1 MKLPIYTISLI
12 ALTLHANDLPI
23 ITSLNEDMSQ
33 TTQIATQ
40 NNQNIDYQPFILSV
54 WEQKDLFSFGVLTL
68 KDALMLLPGV
78 DMMGDSINNRT
89 MVVRGSNPLAYGQ
102 SKLVIDGIIVND
114 QSFDSYN
121 TYLNFPIELIKR
133 IEVVRGS
140 GSFIEGVNGYSG
152 TINVITMAHD
162 TANEKEHG
170 TYFGSLG
177 NDSSK
182 RIGFWQTFDYNQWKL
197 SLDGFYYSDKASSPI
212 SVTDKYG
219 NTGYAPLNNSQRS
232 LSLSLMKNN
241 LYLKG
246 RINDYTYGS
255 AFGNLNALPNSEGKQ
270 STPSW
275 YLESSMTHSLSSDLS
290 LKAKAGIAENSWE
303 SDARSLPPCDIL
315 STCSYSLSTPNHYP
329 NGYWA
334 DLKLKNQQYYANA
347 SITYTGLRNHSLLF
361 GYTFKHEKVT
371 DIQSIT
377 TERIDGGTVLTDYSD
392 TAPFLDAD
400 AAHRL
405 THEYYIGDTIEIND
419 QLALVLNAG
428 GTKATN
434 IPFHQ
439 YKRAALI
446 YQPYRQHILK
456 CMVGTSYRLPSW
468 QELYTINNPA
478 RIGNPNLDPEH
489 VTSYE
494 LQYIYKPS
502 ISTFLSF
509 NAFYLQNKS
518 QITANTLDNT
528 FQNIGRRNIKGIETE
543 FRGSISENDLFAFSY
558 SYINGNTY
566 KNNEVTDY
574 LPYASSHLLKGAFSY
589 TLTPEVKAGI
599 VSRYSSEKARRP
611 NDPRTPMKSFTSLDL
626 ILGWENLQGF
636 YLQGAVK
643 NLGNAIY
650 RYPSTPSTYPDD
662 YPVEDR
668 TFWLRTGWK
677 F

>member
-1 MKLPIYTISLI
+1 MKSSIYTISLI

-23 ITSLNEDMSQ
+23 ISSLNEDMSQ

-54 WEQKDLFSFGVLTL
+54 WEQQDLFSFGVLNL
-68 KDALMLLPGV
+68 KDALMLLPGI

-102 SKLVIDGIIVND
+102 TKLVIDGIIVND

-121 TYLNFPIELIKR
+121 AYLNFPIELIKR

-162 TANEKEHG
+162 TLKTKEHG
-170 TYFGSLG
+170 SYFGSIG

-182 RIGFWQTFDYNQWKL
+182 RIGFWQTFDHNQWKF
-197 SLDGFYYSDKASSPI
+197 SLDGFYFSDKISSPI

-219 NTGYAPLNNSQRS
+219 NSGNAPLNNAQRS
-232 LSLSLMKNN
+232 LSISVLKDNF
-241 LYLKG
+241 YLKG

-255 AFGNLNALPNSEGKQ
+255 AFGNLNALPNTDGKQ

-275 YLESSMTHSLSSDLS
+275 YLESGITHSLASDLT

-334 DLKLKNQQYYANA
+334 NLKLKNQQLYGNT

-377 TERIDGGTVLTDYSD
+377 TERTNGGITLVDYSNS
-392 TAPFLDAD
+392 APFLDAD
-400 AAHRL
+400 AAHRH
-405 THEYYIGDTIEIND
+405 THEFYVSDEIEIND
-419 QLALVLNAG
+419 QLALALNAG
-428 GTKATN
+428 GTKASG
-434 IPFHQ
+434 ISFHQ
-439 YKRAALI
+439 YKRAALV
-446 YQPYRQHILK
+446 YQPHRQHILK
-456 CMVGTSYRLPSW
+456 MMIGNSYRLPSW

-478 RIGNPNLDPEH
+478 RKGNPNLEPEH

-494 LQYIYKPS
+494 FQYIYKPS
-502 ISTFLSF
+502 LSTFLSL
-509 NAFYLQNKS
+509 NAFYLQNKD
-518 QITANTLDNT
+518 QITTNTSNSA

-543 FRGSISENDLFAFSY
+543 FRGNITENDLFAFSY
-558 SYINGNTY
+558 SYINGSTY
-566 KNNEVTDY
+566 KNNEVTDF

-589 TLTPEVKAGI
+589 TLTPEIKAGV
-599 VSRYSSEKARRP
+599 VSRYSSEKGRRP
-611 NDPRTPMKSFTSLDL
+611 NDLRNPMKSFSSVDL
-626 ILGWENLQGF
+626 ILGWENPEGF

-643 NLGNAIY
+643 NLGNAVY
-650 RYPSTPSTYPDD
+650 RYPSTPLTYPDD